1 LRQRIAI
8 VIGLLVSVVFVFLA
22 FRGLHPEAF
31 LDSLASVNVPI
42 VVFAMALYFVAVAL
56 ISWRWQFLLKPVRM
70 ISIPQLMQLV
80 SVCYMGNNVY
90 PLRAGEV
97 LRVFLLRQDYQVPIV
112 RSSTVTVVERVFDG
126 IVMLTFILVGIISN
140 QVQNEQIL
148 RIAQLAS
155 PFFVLGLV
163 VFFGFALFP
172 EPAETLIQ
180 RVARILPER
189 LQKIV
194 LHLSH
199 EVLSGLASLKSPV
212 QLFGAVFASYAS
224 WMVEALV
231 YWVVMS
237 AFGFDLPYT
246 VALLVVGTVNLA
258 GLIPASPGQIGV
270 YEFFVGLVLSLF
282 AIEESQALAYAIVVH
297 ITIWLPVTVVGFV
310 VLARRGLSVNQI
322 RSDAKIVEPTA

>member
-1 LRQRIAI
+1 
-8 VIGLLVSVVFVFLA
+8 
-22 FRGLHPEAF
+22 
-31 LDSLASVNVPI
+31 
-42 VVFAMALYFVAVAL
+42 
-56 ISWRWQFLLKPVRM
+56 
-70 ISIPQLMQLV
+70 
-80 SVCYMGNNVY
+80 VCYMGNNVY

-148 RIAQLAS
+148 RIAQFAS

-172 EPAETLIQ
+172 APAEALIQ
-180 RVARILPER
+180 RIAGILPER

-212 QLFGAVFASYAS
+212 QLFGAVFASYMS

-282 AIEESQALAYAIVVH
+282 AIEESRALAYAIVVH